1 VQLKNYKIINGMNK
15 LKITFF
21 YILITLSSKV
31 FSQNYTDAKY
41 YADESK
47 KLLTEKEHIKAIEM
61 IDKAIEIDSLNE
73 DYYIQKADIYYE
85 NSKCEEGLDVLS
97 KYLEIAS
104 NISEKGMLYMSDLVE
119 CSYSKEHSLKFLI
132 TASNGNFGDSK
143 LILTQI
149 ISKCLDLKDY
159 DNAII
164 YYNKYINLAPN
175 DVESINSLYTLLY
188 GLNKFDEAEKL
199 LLSGLKNNSNNLS
212 LFSNLAGF
220 YFVRN
225 DYASCISIM
234 NRIIEQDYKVENIKH
249 RAIVYEKYNQIGLAY
264 EDYKKIIEIDKCNEE
279 SYSKILQYEYDNKN
293 YESVITN
300 SLKFIN
306 CNATAENILIDGLY
320 TSMFFCN
327 QNKKG
332 VELLNRRLS
341 QKPDYF
347 LPYYTKAVILINQKK
362 YEKALQYIE
371 LSLKSNGLNK
381 SDYLTINLL
390 KLGTYLVLK
399 DYKSLSS
406 FTTEYDLR
414 QVISDNKTN
423 ISKTNEIKKVELNV
437 FFDKQKGRINTSIA
451 IPLKVM
457 NLLNDKYGVS
467 F

>member
-1 VQLKNYKIINGMNK
+1 MNK
-15 LKITFF
+15 FKIAFL
-21 YILITLSSKV
+21 YILITLFSKV

-41 YADESK
+41 YANESK
-47 KLLTEKEHIKAIEM
+47 KLLTEKEHIKAIKM
-61 IDKAIEIDSLNE
+61 IDKSIEMDSLNE
-73 DYYIQKADIYYE
+73 DYYIQKADIYHE
-85 NSKCEEGLDVLS
+85 NSKCEDGLNVLL
-97 KYLEIAS
+97 KYLDIS
-104 NISEKGMLYMSDLVE
+104 GNISEKGMLYMSELVE

-143 LILTQI
+143 LILTEI

-164 YYNKYINLAPN
+164 YYNKYIHLMPN
-175 DVESINSLYTLLY
+175 DVDSINSLYTLLY
-188 GLNKFDEAEKL
+188 GLDKFDEAEKL
-199 LLSGLKNNSNNLS
+199 LLLGLKNNPDNLS

-225 DYASCISIM
+225 DYTSCISIM
-234 NRIIEQDYKVENIKH
+234 NKIVKQDCNVENIKH
-249 RAIVYEKYNQIGLAY
+249 RAIVYEKDNQMGLAY

-300 SLKFIN
+300 SQKFIN
-306 CNATAENILIDGLY
+306 CNPTAENNLIDGLY

-327 QNKKG
+327 QNRKG
-332 VELLNRRLS
+332 VELLNKRLS
-341 QKPDYF
+341 QKPDLF
-347 LPYYTKAVILINQKK
+347 LPYYTKAVILIKQKE

-371 LSLKSNGLNK
+371 LALKSNGISK
-381 SDYLTINLL
+381 SDYLTVNLL
-390 KLGTYLVLK
+390 KIGVYLVLE

-406 FTTEYDLR
+406 FATEYDIK
-414 QVISDNKTN
+414 QVISDNRTN

-437 FFDKQKGRINTSIA
+437 FFDKQKGIISTFIA
-451 IPLKVM
+451 IPVKVI

>member
-1 VQLKNYKIINGMNK
+1 MNK
-15 LKITFF
+15 LKIAFF
-21 YILITLSSKV
+21 YILITLFSKV

-47 KLLTEKEHIKAIEM
+47 KLLTKKEHIKAIEM

-73 DYYIQKADIYYE
+73 DYYIQKAYIYYE
-85 NSKCEEGLDVLS
+85 NSKCEDGLNVLL
-97 KYLEIAS
+97 KHLEVAG
-104 NISEKGMLYMSDLVE
+104 NISEEGMLSMSELVE

-164 YYNKYINLAPN
+164 YYNKYIHLIPN
-175 DVESINSLYTLLY
+175 DVDSINSLYTLLY

-199 LLSGLKNNSNNLS
+199 LLLGLKNNPGNLN

-220 YFVRN
+220 YFATN
-225 DYASCISIM
+225 DYTSCISIM
-234 NRIIEQDYKVENIKH
+234 NEIVKQDYIVENIKH
-249 RAIVYEKYNQIGLAY
+249 RAIVYEKNNQIGLAY
-264 EDYKKIIEIDKCNEE
+264 EDYKKIIQIDKCNEE
-279 SYSKILQYEYDNKN
+279 CYGKILQYEYDNKN

-306 CNATAENILIDGLY
+306 CNAAAENNLIDGLY

-327 QNKKG
+327 KNKKG

-341 QKPDYF
+341 QKPDFF
-347 LPYYTKAVILINQKK
+347 LPYYTKAIILINQKQ

-371 LSLKSNGLNK
+371 LTLKSNGLSK

-390 KLGTYLVLK
+390 KLGVYLVLE
-399 DYKSLSS
+399 DYNSLSS
-406 FTTEYDLR
+406 FATEYDLR

-423 ISKTNEIKKVELNV
+423 ISKTNKIKKVKLNV
-437 FFDKQKGRINTSIA
+437 FFDKQKGIISTSID
-451 IPLKVM
+451 IPVKVM
-457 NLLNDKYGVS
+457 NLLSDQYSVS